1 MREDMARELSANA
14 AELQR
19 FLAFPNPFESEVNT
33 GTLISCWLE
42 YKFLEIHFI
51 SIQEQETKVIP

>member
-1 MREDMARELSANA
+1 MREDVAGELSSNA
-14 AELQR
+14 TELQS
-19 FLAFPNPFESEVNT
+19 FLALPNPFESEINT

-51 SIQEQETKVIP
+51 SIQEQETKVMP